1 MKINNMEQKQNY
13 IPKFKLSQKVKHIGS
28 SNLFEFDKRHGKKK
42 NEYTIDEVINYNDI
56 EGYFPQSV
64 PLKYG
69 GGGIGDI
76 GECHYIIGGRWEVT
90 ESELEAL

>member
-1 MKINNMEQKQNY
+1 MVQTDLLQ
-13 IPKFKLSQKVKHIGS
+13 LGQKVKHIGKYS
-28 SNLFEFDKRHGKKK
+28 VFEFDKRRGKKK

-64 PLKYG
+64 PLKFG

-76 GECHYIIGGRWEVT
+76 GECHYIIGCRWEVT